1 MQKNIDHLQ
10 EHGHKRRT
18 IMSGE
23 RATRSVREG
32 VSPGL
37 LSSHYQHDVFRL
49 TGLGIMGGWL
59 WVRPR
64 LNPMAHDD
72 IKFYSKTPNWS
83 WGYHSSQER
92 VPRVNLGCPMEQWA
106 TSWVSLLS
114 TSITAIRC
122 IRYLEYISFCRTL
135 TTHMLRIH
143 AAAFLKLW

>member
-1 MQKNIDHLQ
+1 MAKTARKERSRKRVYKSWVHEKTTDAATKRRKQMQKNIDHLQ

-72 IKFYSKTPNWS
+72 IKFYSKTPN
-83 WGYHSSQER
+83 
-92 VPRVNLGCPMEQWA
+92 
-106 TSWVSLLS
+106 
-114 TSITAIRC
+114 
-122 IRYLEYISFCRTL
+122 
-135 TTHMLRIH
+135 
-143 AAAFLKLW
+143 

>member
-37 LSSHYQHDVFRL
+37 LSSNYQHDVFRL
-49 TGLGIMGGWL
+49 TGLGIMGGWF

-72 IKFYSKTPNWS
+72 IKFYSKTPN
-83 WGYHSSQER
+83 
-92 VPRVNLGCPMEQWA
+92 
-106 TSWVSLLS
+106 
-114 TSITAIRC
+114 
-122 IRYLEYISFCRTL
+122 
-135 TTHMLRIH
+135 
-143 AAAFLKLW
+143 